1 MALGGQSRHIR
12 RQRRTQMQNLSGNR
26 MGQRQRAGVEG
37 GAGDQRW
44 VLCAVKPISGQ
55 RTTDKRHMEPQLMGA
70 AGLWNQPQKRETS
83 TLCQYLIVG
92 DGCGTIRPDAAA
104 DGGAFIPANR
114 RVNGAC
120 RGSGAAQADGSVLPI
135 KTLGMQLTAQ

>member
-1 MALGGQSRHIR
+1 MIAENRIAEIGQMDADLVRASGFELQFY
-12 RQRRTQMQNLSGNR
+12 QRMTME
-26 MGQRQRAGVEG
+26 AVE
-37 GAGDQRW
+37 
-44 VLCAVKPISGQ
+44 
-55 RTTDKRHMEPQLMGA
+55 
-70 AGLWNQPQKRETS
+70 
-83 TLCQYLIVG
+83 YLIVG

>member
-1 MALGGQSRHIR
+1 
-12 RQRRTQMQNLSGNR
+12 
-26 MGQRQRAGVEG
+26 
-37 GAGDQRW
+37 
-44 VLCAVKPISGQ
+44 
-55 RTTDKRHMEPQLMGA
+55 MGA
-70 AGLWNQPQKRETS
+70 AGLWNQPQKRETG